1 MLERLYKLF
10 TSLRLTVVL
19 LALGLILVFWGTIA
33 QVNFGLYK
41 AQNEFFRSFFIF
53 WSPAGSSFR
62 LPIFPGGYLVGGLLL
77 INLFSAHLR
86 YYQPGKKKWGIVLIH
101 LGVVLLLLGQLL
113 TDLLS
118 TESTMH
124 IRNGGTINYSEASMT
139 SELAITDITDPASD
153 QVVAIPSRL
162 LAQPGDI
169 THADLPFAVRVKTF
183 HANSSLTEKP
193 ADGYTAVAVTAGL
206 GAQPGPGIWWRA
218 LPHVTAMNERDMP
231 SGIIELR
238 TPQTSLGTYLVS
250 GFLSRPQ
257 EFKHNGRTY
266 QLALRPTR
274 YYKPFNLHLVE
285 FKHDRYAGTDI
296 PKNFSS
302 RVRLQRPDTGEEREV
317 LIFMNNPLRY
327 AGETFYQ
334 ASFDPDDQGTVLQVV
349 HNPGWLTPYFAC
361 VMVAAGMVLQFMT
374 HLVRFAS
381 KRKTA

>member
-1 MLERLYKLF
+1 MLDRIYKLF

-33 QVNFGLYK
+33 QVNLGLYK

-53 WSPAGSSFR
+53 WSPAGSNFR

-86 YYQPGKKKWGIVLIH
+86 YYQPGRKKWGIVLIH

-118 TESTMH
+118 TESMMH
-124 IRNGGTINYSEASMT
+124 IRNGGTANFSEASMAY
-139 SELAITDITDPASD
+139 ELAVIDTTDPKYD

-162 LAQPGDI
+162 LVQGSEV

-183 HANSSLTEKP
+183 HINSSLTEKP
-193 ADGYTAVAVTAGL
+193 ADGYTEVSVTAGL
-206 GAQPGPGIWWRA
+206 GAKPGSSIWWRD

-231 SGIIELR
+231 SGIIELA

-250 GFLSRPQ
+250 GFLARPQ
-257 EFKHNGRTY
+257 EFKHEGRSY
-266 QLALRPTR
+266 QMALRPVR

-285 FKHDRYAGTDI
+285 FKHDRYAGTEI

-302 RVRLQRPDTGEEREV
+302 RVRLSRADTGEEREV
-317 LIFMNNPLRY
+317 LIYMNNPLRY

-334 ASFDPDDQGTVLQVV
+334 ASFDKDDQGTVLQVV
-349 HNPGWLTPYFAC
+349 RNPSWLTPYFAC
-361 VMVAAGMVLQFMT
+361 VMVAVGMVLQFMT

-381 KRKTA
+381 KRKSA

>member
-1 MLERLYKLF
+1 MLDRIYKIF

-33 QVNFGLYK
+33 QVNVGLYK

-77 INLFSAHLR
+77 INLFAAHLR

-118 TESTMH
+118 TESMMH
-124 IRNGGTINYSEASMT
+124 IRNGETKNYSEASMAF
-139 SELAITDITDPASD
+139 ELAVVDTTDPASD
-153 QVVAIPSRL
+153 QVVTIPDRL
-162 LAQPGDI
+162 LAQGGDI
-169 THADLPFAVRVKTF
+169 TRPELPFALRVKPF
-183 HANSSLTEKP
+183 YGNSSLTEKP
-193 ADGYTAVAVTAGL
+193 ADGYTEVKVTAGM
-206 GAQPGPGIWWRA
+206 GAGIWWRE
-218 LPHVTAMNERDMP
+218 LPHVTKMDERDMP
-231 SGIIELR
+231 SGIVELL
-238 TPQTSLGTYLVS
+238 TPQASLGTYLVS
-250 GFLSRPQ
+250 GFLARPQ
-257 EFKHNGRTY
+257 EFKHNGHTY
-266 QLALRPTR
+266 QLALRPVR

-302 RVRLQRPDTGEEREV
+302 RVRLQRPDTGEDREV
-317 LIFMNNPLRY
+317 LIYMNNPLRY
-327 AGETFYQ
+327 AGETYYQ
-334 ASFDPDDQGTVLQVV
+334 ASFDKDDQGTVLQVV
-349 HNPGWLTPYFAC
+349 HNPSWLTPYFAC
-361 VMVAAGMVLQFMT
+361 VMVAAGMMLQFMT
-374 HLVRFAS
+374 HLIRFAS

>member
-1 MLERLYKLF
+1 MLDRLYKFF

-19 LALGLILVFWGTIA
+19 LAVGLILVFWGTIA
-33 QVNFGLYK
+33 QVNVGLYK

-113 TDLLS
+113 TDVLS
-118 TESTMH
+118 TESMMH
-124 IRNGGTINYSEASMT
+124 LRNGETKNYSEASMAY
-139 SELAITDITDPASD
+139 ELAIVDTTDPTRD
-153 QVVAIPSRL
+153 QVVAIPSPL
-162 LAQPGDI
+162 LTQGGDV
-169 THADLPFAVRVKTF
+169 THADLPFTVRVKTF
-183 HANSSLTEKP
+183 HGNSSLTEKP
-193 ADGYTAVAVTAGL
+193 AEGYTEVKVTAGV
-206 GAQPGPGIWWRA
+206 GSGIWWRA
-218 LPHVTAMNERDMP
+218 LPHVTKMDERDMP
-231 SGIIELR
+231 SGIVELL
-238 TPQTSLGTYLVS
+238 TPQASFGTYLVS
-250 GFLSRPQ
+250 GFLSHPQ

-302 RVRLQRPDTGEEREV
+302 RVRLRQPDTGEDREV
-317 LIFMNNPLRY
+317 LIYMNNPLRY

-334 ASFDPDDQGTVLQVV
+334 ASFDKDDQGTVLQVV
-349 HNPGWLTPYFAC
+349 HNPSWLTPYFAC

-381 KRKTA
+381 KRKSA

>member
-1 MLERLYKLF
+1 MLDRFYKFF

-33 QVNFGLYK
+33 QVNVGLYK

-53 WSPAGSSFR
+53 WSPAGSSIR

-101 LGVVLLLLGQLL
+101 LGIVLLLLGQLL
-113 TDLLS
+113 TDVLS
-118 TESTMH
+118 TESMMH
-124 IRNGGTINYSEASMT
+124 IRNGESKNYSEASMAY
-139 SELAITDITDPASD
+139 ELAVTDTTDPAND

-162 LAQPGDI
+162 LTQSGGV
-169 THADLPFAVRVKTF
+169 THPDLPFAVRVKTF

-193 ADGYTAVAVTAGL
+193 AEGYAEVNVTAGM
-206 GAQPGPGIWWRA
+206 GAKPGAGIWWRK
-218 LPHVTAMNERDMP
+218 LPHVTAMDERDMP
-231 SGIIELR
+231 SGIVELS
-238 TPQTSLGTYLVS
+238 TPQGSLGSYLVS

-266 QLALRPTR
+266 QLALRPER

-302 RVRLQRPDTGEEREV
+302 RVRLQRADTKEDREV
-317 LIFMNNPLRY
+317 LIYMNNPLRY
-327 AGETFYQ
+327 EGETYYQ
-334 ASFDPDDQGTVLQVV
+334 ASFDKDDQGTVLQVV
-349 HNPGWLTPYFAC
+349 RNPSWLTPYFAC
-361 VMVAAGMVLQFMT
+361 VMVAAGMLLQFGT